1 MSDKKI
7 LSINMNEFTY
17 SNNNNKTRKS
27 QSKKSPQEKI
37 RVKPVANRKQQT
49 LRKQSLLNMIRK
61 QQEERYKRLHN
72 NTLQSTTQPSPPS
85 IQNTNRD
92 NIDKFNRNFDTSSRD
107 YLDRLIKK
115 HETNVPKNTTLRRY
129 PTDNIHQSQPNVQQ
143 PRNDIVEVVS
153 TPKYGCLKNGNL
165 PTYRNYLNK
174 TQTNRPTLHIGG
186 SSPLVSNIPPNIP
199 NSTSTQSQSQP
210 VSSSVYEN
218 NHTTTNTTDTN
229 SIIENRINDGMKKMS
244 ELKQRNDILSRM
256 ANNNKPKKL
265 RRKKTLRRTYKVGRS
280 TVAPKV
286 SVLVSNKTIRNRV
299 STKKQLLKQ
308 TPIQD
313 VKKYLI
319 KHGIIRV
326 GSITPNDV
334 LRQMYESMSLVCGEI
349 HNHNSDTLLYN
360 YIHSNE

>member
-27 QSKKSPQEKI
+27 QSKKPPQEKI
-37 RVKPVANRKQQT
+37 RVKSVANRKQQT

-72 NTLQSTTQPSPPS
+72 NTTLQSTTQTPTPS

-186 SSPLVSNIPPNIP
+186 SFF
-199 NSTSTQSQSQP
+199 
-210 VSSSVYEN
+210 
-218 NHTTTNTTDTN
+218 
-229 SIIENRINDGMKKMS
+229 
-244 ELKQRNDILSRM
+244 
-256 ANNNKPKKL
+256 
-265 RRKKTLRRTYKVGRS
+265 
-280 TVAPKV
+280 
-286 SVLVSNKTIRNRV
+286 
-299 STKKQLLKQ
+299 
-308 TPIQD
+308 
-313 VKKYLI
+313 
-319 KHGIIRV
+319 
-326 GSITPNDV
+326 
-334 LRQMYESMSLVCGEI
+334 SLGF
-349 HNHNSDTLLYN
+349 
-360 YIHSNE
+360 